1 MRLFTKKTAL
11 RATVL
16 LGAAALA
23 LTTAIQP
30 SMADTTVVPAPNKQ
44 ITNQSVGAQ
53 MFMWPFK
60 SLKTECT
67 KVLGPEH
74 LDWIMVSP
82 PQEDVT
88 GNQWWVHYQP
98 VSYKLD
104 SQLGTPQEFA
114 DMVAACNTAG
124 VQVVVDAVINH
135 MANSSGKGFAGTS
148 FSKYYYPG
156 LYEPEEFHNGLDV
169 TDPNYCEGNIDN
181 YNDPFQIVHCELGG
195 LPDLTT
201 EKEKTRDTI
210 AAYLNHLIDLGVAGF
225 RVDAAKHIGITDMT
239 AIVNKLKPVNG
250 QKPYIL
256 SETVGDVTTN
266 QPFTAIGDVFSWD
279 WQDQFSNIFSGQT
292 GLGRPSDS
300 RKELIGDPNKTI
312 IMVSNHDTEHHG
324 PTAITYRDPKRYQAA
339 SAFLVSDA
347 LGKPMLYTGYAFGD
361 ENDGPPA
368 ASNGYYKPA
377 VCPKV
382 SNVPSKKYKAGT
394 FICMDRWTSVKGMI
408 QWRHEVGTAEMTNA
422 LSENQVLSFTRG
434 TGFFAMHT
442 NAAVATKATINTGLP
457 AGVYCDV
464 YTGGAKAKKAGGKCV
479 GTRVVVG
486 ADGTAKLSLPAMTV
500 IAIDATNK
508 TK

>member
-1 MRLFTKKTAL
+1 MRLFSKKSVL
-11 RATVL
+11 RVGVL
-16 LGAAALA
+16 ISAAALA

-30 SMADTTVVPAPNKQ
+30 SMAADVVPAPNKQ

-67 KVLGPEH
+67 KVLGPEG

-88 GNQWWVHYQP
+88 GSQWWVHYQP

-114 DMVAACNTAG
+114 DMVTACNAAG
-124 VQVVVDAVINH
+124 VQVIVDAVINH

-169 TDPNYCEGNIDN
+169 TDPNWCDGSIDN

-210 AAYLNHLIDLGVAGF
+210 AAYLNHMIDLGVAGF
-225 RVDAAKHIGITDMT
+225 RVDAAKHIGIADMT
-239 AIVNKLKPVNG
+239 AITNKLKLVNG

-266 QPFTAIGDVFSWD
+266 EPFTAIGDVFSWD
-279 WQDQFSNIFSGQT
+279 WQDQISNVFSGQP

-300 RKELIGDPNKTI
+300 RKALIGDPNKTI

-324 PTAITYRDPKRYQAA
+324 PTAITYREPKRYQAA
-339 SAFLVSDA
+339 SAFLMADA
-347 LGKPMLYTGYAFGD
+347 LGKPMLYTGYAFSD

-368 ASNGYYKPA
+368 ASNGYYKAA

-382 SNVPSKKYKAGT
+382 SNVPSKKYKVGS
-394 FICMDRWTSVKGMI
+394 FICMERWTSVKGMI

-434 TGFFAMHT
+434 TGFFAMNT
-442 NAAVATKATINTGLP
+442 KAVASAKVALNTGLP
-457 AGVYCDV
+457 AGTYCDV
-464 YTGGAKAKKAGGKCV
+464 YTGGAKAKKAGGKCA
-479 GTRVVVG
+479 GTKIVVG
-486 ADGTAKLSLPAMTV
+486 ANGVAKFTIPAMSAV
-500 IAIDATNK
+500 AIDSANK

>member
-1 MRLFTKKTAL
+1 MRLFSKKSVL
-11 RATVL
+11 RVGVL
-16 LGAAALA
+16 LSAAALA

-30 SMADTTVVPAPNKQ
+30 SMAADVVPAPNKQ

-67 KVLGPEH
+67 KVLGPEG

-88 GNQWWVHYQP
+88 GSQWWVHYQP

-114 DMVAACNTAG
+114 DMVNACNAAG
-124 VQVVVDAVINH
+124 VQVIVDAVINH
-135 MANSSGKGFAGTS
+135 MANSSGTGFAGTD
-148 FSKYYYPG
+148 FNKYYYKG
-156 LYEPEEFHNGLDV
+156 LYEADEFHDGLPE
-169 TDPNYCEGNIDN
+169 TDPNFCSGSIDN

-239 AIVNKLKPVNG
+239 AITNKLKLVNG

-266 QPFTAIGDVFSWD
+266 EPFTAIGDVFSWD
-279 WQDQFSNIFSGQT
+279 WQDQFSNIFSGQP
-292 GLGRPSDS
+292 GLGRPSDA
-300 RKELIGDPNKTI
+300 RKALIGDPNKTI

-339 SAFLVSDA
+339 SAFLMADA
-347 LGKPMLYTGYAFGD
+347 LGKPMLYTGYAFAD

-368 ASNGYYKPA
+368 AANGYYKAA

-382 SNVPSKKYKAGT
+382 ANVPSNKYKVGN
-394 FICMDRWTSVKGMI
+394 FICMERWTSVKGMI

-422 LSENQVLSFTRG
+422 ISANQVLSFTRG
-434 TGFFAMHT
+434 TGFFALNT
-442 NAAVATKATINTGLP
+442 KAVASAKVSLNTGLP
-457 AGVYCDV
+457 AGTYCDV

-479 GTRVVVG
+479 GAKIVVG
-486 ADGTAKLSLPAMTV
+486 ANGVAKFTIPAMSAV
-500 IAIDATNK
+500 AIDSANK